1 MMLKKSILTIAAL
14 AFMAWGCSSDNDS
27 TPEPQPPTPETPTE
41 ITEGT
46 DVRPAWQAPN
56 YDLYEQTMIVL
67 VQLQDAL
74 IPYASSQDLLCA
86 TIGGEVRAVTTPHE
100 ADGAYLFPLTI
111 AGNDA
116 GVAVGL
122 SYYCDRLHRIFTID
136 WTTFDASV
144 APTGTGG
151 IYQPVFVEPNR
162 N

>member
-1 MMLKKSILTIAAL
+1 MLKKSILTLAAL
-14 AFMAWGCSSDNDS
+14 AFMAWGCSSDGDNK
-27 TPEPQPPTPETPTE
+27 PAPTPTPTPAE
-41 ITEGT
+41 IPAGT
-46 DVRPAWQAPN
+46 DVRPTWQTPN
-56 YDLYEQTMIVL
+56 YDLFEQTMIVR
-67 VQLQDAL
+67 VQLQDTL
-74 IPYASSQDLLCA
+74 NKYVSSLDLLCA
-86 TIGGEVRAVTTPHE
+86 TIGGEVRGVAAPQETEGSYVV
-100 ADGAYLFPLTI
+100 PLTI

>member
-1 MMLKKSILTIAAL
+1 MKKSILALAAL
-14 AFMAWGCSSDNDS
+14 AFMAWGCSSDDNDS
-27 TPEPQPPTPETPTE
+27 NNPPQPSE
-41 ITEGT
+41 ISVGT
-46 DVRPAWQAPN
+46 DVRPNWQAPN
-56 YDLYEQTMIVL
+56 YDLFEQTMIVR
-67 VQLQDAL
+67 VQLQDTL
-74 IPYASSQDLLCA
+74 NKYVSSLDLLCA
-86 TIGGEVRAVTTPHE
+86 TISGEVRAVAAPHE

-144 APTGTGG
+144 TPTGTGG